1 MHDLRVETDLIERML
16 NHGQSGEPRLSGY
29 KSLILSPFGIFF
41 LLLLHVS
48 LCVSLCTAIHEF
60 LIMASNCAAAPASLA
75 LPAVI
80 RSIFA
85 PNALKTQRVSPLSI
99 RRARAFQPRSFSSA
113 PALYEDQEPSHHANQ
128 ESQENPNTGS
138 SRTKKPE
145 GPGRPA
151 NRIESGYSYSSP
163 KKPRDSVKPSGGRKS
178 AKNAKKQ
185 IKSEILKMSRFKN
198 ARPEEWQV
206 QKGALEK
213 KFPTGWNP
221 QKKLSPD
228 ALDGIRQLHAT
239 APERFTTSVLAEE
252 FKVSP
257 ESIRRI
263 LKSKWKPSGEEAES
277 RRKRWERR
285 HERIWSHMA
294 ELGLRPM
301 TKAALPLSDSK
312 TLYRDAPEDV
322 EDTKE
327 GEDKG
332 DQGHKQ

>member
-1 MHDLRVETDLIERML
+1 
-16 NHGQSGEPRLSGY
+16 
-29 KSLILSPFGIFF
+29 
-41 LLLLHVS
+41 
-48 LCVSLCTAIHEF
+48 
-60 LIMASNCAAAPASLA
+60 MASNCVAAPASLA

-80 RSIFA
+80 RSIFV
-85 PNALKTQRVSPLSI
+85 PNALKTQRASPLSI
-99 RRARAFQPRSFSSA
+99 RRTRAFQPRSFSSA
-113 PALYEDQEPSHHANQ
+113 PSLYQGQEPSHHAIQ
-128 ESQENPNTGS
+128 ESQEKPIADLT
-138 SRTKKPE
+138 TKKPGGTE
-145 GPGRPA
+145 RA
-151 NRIESGYSYSSP
+151 AKQDEDRSRHSSP
-163 KKPRDSVKPSGGRKS
+163 SKKPRDSVKPSADRKS

-185 IKSEILKMSRFKN
+185 IRSEILKMSRPKN
-198 ARPEEWQV
+198 TRLEEWQV

-263 LKSKWKPSGEEAES
+263 LKSKWKPSGQEVES

-301 TKAALPLSDSK
+301 TKAALPMSDSK

-327 GEDKG
+327 SEDKG
-332 DQGHKQ
+332 DKGRK